1 MFLHFDK
8 IVLNNFISFRHAEI
22 DLTGSYCTLVT
33 GKNNC
38 NRDGAKSNGSGKSSI
53 FNALC
58 YALTGETVQGV
69 SSGIENIYANPDD
82 CWVELTFHVD
92 NNEFVVKRIKT
103 PRQNLII
110 KLNGEDISGKGI
122 RESAQ
127 ILQNYLP
134 DLDSELLCN
143 IIILGQGLPHRL
155 SHYNPAG
162 RKGILEKLTKSD
174 YMIESIKNRLERRQ
188 DSLKAQLRSSEDSLL
203 KQKTIKSTLL
213 ERIKNLE
220 GSLIDVSNEDVLNAF
235 SYLQDAEDSY
245 SGLVNKKSTES
256 AKLQL
261 EFEHSNVINSE
272 YTKRLAEINNRYSAQ
287 LNEANANKSNL
298 KSEQNALKKEISKLE
313 SISDICPTCGQKLI
327 NVSKPSTKHQRER
340 LKTLETELISADN
353 KLASINSIKTVNIN
367 DLDKEFDSKKKSI
380 NESID
385 KYKSSISKLSIEIHD
400 CDEERVKARENWIKL
415 KTAYENKS
423 HIEAELTS
431 INDRLKQ
438 LEIDNASYE
447 SKIVEIKTRLLIVQQ
462 LITLAKR
469 EFRGVILSKVIEYI
483 NTRVKYYSKYVFGT
497 DGLSFTLNEN
507 RIDIQYFEKQY
518 ENLSGGEQQK
528 VDIIIQLAL
537 RDMLSK
543 QLNTKSNILV
553 CDEILDNLDSE
564 GASKIIDV
572 IQNKNEIE
580 SIFFISHHGEAL
592 NISYDRELIIN
603 KNSEGISELVT
614 S

>member
-1 MFLHFDK
+1 MLLHFDK

-385 KYKSSISKLSIEIHD
+385 KYKSSISKL
-400 CDEERVKARENWIKL
+400 
-415 KTAYENKS
+415 
-423 HIEAELTS
+423 
-431 INDRLKQ
+431 
-438 LEIDNASYE
+438 
-447 SKIVEIKTRLLIVQQ
+447 
-462 LITLAKR
+462 
-469 EFRGVILSKVIEYI
+469 
-483 NTRVKYYSKYVFGT
+483 
-497 DGLSFTLNEN
+497 
-507 RIDIQYFEKQY
+507 
-518 ENLSGGEQQK
+518 
-528 VDIIIQLAL
+528 
-537 RDMLSK
+537 
-543 QLNTKSNILV
+543 
-553 CDEILDNLDSE
+553 
-564 GASKIIDV
+564 
-572 IQNKNEIE
+572 
-580 SIFFISHHGEAL
+580 
-592 NISYDRELIIN
+592 
-603 KNSEGISELVT
+603 
-614 S
+614 